1 MASSYTTNLNLE
13 KPGIGEQD
21 GDWGATL
28 NSNFDTID
36 TKLAIKDEDN
46 MASDSA
52 SHLATQQSIKA
63 YVDSQVATEDTLTE
77 LNDTSISSPAAGH
90 LIIYDNT
97 ASHWENATLTA
108 GSNVSITNG
117 DGAITIA
124 STDTNTQLSQEQ
136 VEDYVGGM
144 LDGTET
150 FIDVSY
156 DDTDGNI
163 DFVVP
168 VKDEDAMGSDSA
180 THLATQQ
187 SIKAY
192 VDGKVGTIP
201 ADDISTGDAAVSLAT
216 SAGNITID
224 AQGNDTDIILKGT
237 DGSADTTFLT
247 IDGSDAG
254 TASFNHD
261 VKLANDAAVLGFGA
275 DNDVTLTHVAD
286 TGVTLS
292 AGDNATVLQL
302 DSNDSGGSSGPKI
315 LLNRTSDSPAD
326 DDYSGTIIWNT
337 ENDNNQQFKAAQIS
351 VQATD
356 VSDGTEDS
364 NFQIA
369 TIVNGSATTGVTV
382 SGSGIQ
388 VPDSGKIGSVSA
400 PSAIDIN
407 SAGEI
412 GVGTTA
418 NASITLLA
426 YNNETGHNA
435 LRASQDNASS
445 TTAVFET
452 TNDGQGYGIYSV
464 NGNGSGIY
472 GSASRATAG
481 YFVQD
486 GAVASNYGVYGQSA
500 SNYGLFGRTLGTSSG
515 GIIGYDDAAACYG
528 IIGYSPSTTLFSL
541 YGNGSA
547 YVAGSYTGSDSRL
560 KDIQSRITTSD
571 GMLAK
576 VNQLKPT
583 YYKWKSNSD
592 QGLKDTEEQIG
603 FIAQE
608 VESIFSHVVK
618 EAPVPDLSE
627 SLADAD
633 GKVEKRDKTL
643 NEELGDTK
651 FITYEKLTVYLTA
664 ALQEASAKIDTLEA
678 RIKTL
683 EDA

>member
-1 MASSYTTNLNLE
+1 MPSSYTTNLNLE
-13 KPGIGEQD
+13 KPAKGEQEGEW
-21 GDWGATL
+21 GDTL
-28 NSNFDTID
+28 NANFDIID

-168 VKDEDAMGSDSA
+168 VKDEDNMASDSA

-192 VDGKVGTIP
+192 VDTQVGTNTLTVYKYTATAGQTSFSGSDGTNTLAYTAGNLFVTVNGITLENGTDYT
-201 ADDISTGDAAVSLAT
+201 ATNGTAVVLTDAATVSDEVNIYVFSAFSAANVTAANADFSVGDDLTLA
-216 SAGNITID
+216 SDGA
-224 AQGNDTDIILKGT
+224 II
-237 DGSADTTFLT
+237 
-247 IDGSDAG
+247 
-254 TASFNHD
+254 NM
-261 VKLANDAAVLGFGA
+261 GA
-275 DNDVTLTHVAD
+275 DSDVTLTHVAD
-286 TGVTLS
+286 TGLLLNSTMQLQFNDAS
-292 AGDNATVLQL
+292 QNINAPSATVLDINATDEIELNATLVDVNANL
-302 DSNDSGGSSGPKI
+302 DVSGTYTGGGLMTTGGNIVIP
-315 LLNRTSDSPAD
+315 D
-326 DDYSGTIIWNT
+326 SGTI
-337 ENDNNQQFKAAQIS
+337 
-351 VQATD
+351 
-356 VSDGTEDS
+356 
-364 NFQIA
+364 
-369 TIVNGSATTGVTV
+369 GSASDTDA
-382 SGSGIQ
+382 IQ
-388 VPDSGKIGSVSA
+388 
-400 PSAIDIN
+400 IN

-412 GVGTTA
+412 GIG
-418 NASITLLA
+418 ASAITSA
-426 YNNETGHNA
+426 TVYVYNNEESHQA
-435 LRASQDNASS
+435 IDIKQDNASS
-445 TTAVFET
+445 ATQVVNIS
-452 TNDGQGYGIYSV
+452 NDGTGYGFYNV
-464 NGNGSGIY
+464 NSNGSGTY
-472 GSASRATAG
+472 TQSSRGTAG
-481 YFVQD
+481 YYVQN
-486 GAVASNYGVYGQSA
+486 GAVAANYAIYAQATSNYGIFA
-500 SNYGLFGRTLGTSSG
+500 RTLSTSHG
-515 GIIGYDDAAACYG
+515 GLIAYDDAAACYG
-528 IIGYSPSTTLFSL
+528 ILGYSPSTTLYSL
-541 YGNGSA
+541 YGNGNA
-547 YVAGSYTGSDSRL
+547 YISGSYTSSDSRL
-560 KDIQSRITTSD
+560 KNIQSRVTTSD
-571 GMLAK
+571 GILAK

-592 QGLKDTEEQIG
+592 QGKSDSSEQIG

-618 EAPVPDLSE
+618 QAPVPDLSE
-627 SLADAD
+627 SPPDTD

-683 EDA
+683 EDASG